1 MARMI
6 PPFMDNGS
14 VRSNGE
20 KKLFDAL
27 RSLSDDYVVI
37 HSLGVADHRQKV
49 YSEIDF
55 VIICSEGILCLEVKG
70 GLVSRGNGIWYFTD
84 RNGNENTRTEG
95 PFDQVIG
102 SMLSLRDK
110 LRRKFPADSQ
120 IYKCQ
125 FACGVVFPD
134 MPFTKDGPDVIPE
147 IIFDSRSSFV
157 QLEEYILN
165 TFRHWRNKLQM
176 KYGYFGGKLN
186 AESIK
191 KAEIYLRGDFGF
203 VPPLKYILD
212 QTEANLLQLTKEQ
225 SELLSMA
232 VQNPRIILEGVA
244 GTGKTLLSME
254 YARKQAIAGKK
265 VLYLCYNTTLARYL
279 QFCEKD
285 TNKELKDNFTIN
297 TFHSHIIKESKKL
310 GWVEDK
316 KVEMD
321 NEFFSVILPE
331 IFCDFASQYHC
342 DRFDTL
348 VIDEGQDLLRIEYLM
363 CMDHLLKG
371 GLEDGDWHICYDPN
385 QNLYNNEFAEGLNYI
400 RNIHHTYLTL
410 DTNCR
415 NTRPVGIYNTLYS
428 GVKPARFF
436 RIEGERVMAEAYEDF
451 NDEKKKVVSAVRRLL
466 GQGVNPGSI
475 VILSKHKFED
485 SCLEGKNV
493 FKDTCAFQNIA
504 DYQPAILLDKSIK
517 FSTVHSFKGMEAQI
531 IFFLDVDSFLEEK
544 VRLINYT
551 AISRACSLLYIFYDK
566 KAQNEM
572 NDMITQSA
580 PLLQIISE

>member
-6 PPFMDNGS
+6 PPFMDS
-14 VRSNGE
+14 RSIRSNGE

-27 RSLSDDYVVI
+27 GSLSDDYVVI
-37 HSLGVADHRQKV
+37 HSLGIADHRQKM
-49 YSEIDF
+49 YGEIDF

-70 GLVSRGNGIWYFTD
+70 GLVHRENGIWLFTD
-84 RNGNENTRTEG
+84 RHGQENTKTEG

-102 SMLSLRDK
+102 GMLSLRDK
-110 LRRKFPADSQ
+110 LRWKFPPDSQ

-134 MPFTKDGPDVIPE
+134 MPFTQNGPDVIPE

-157 QLEEYILN
+157 QLEQYILN
-165 TFRHWRNKLQM
+165 TFKHWRNRLQM
-176 KYGYFGGKLN
+176 KYGYFGGILN
-186 AESIK
+186 ADSIK
-191 KAEIYLRGDFGF
+191 KTEIYLRGDFGF

-225 SELLSMA
+225 SDRLSMA
-232 VQNPRIILEGVA
+232 IQNPRIILEGVA

-254 YARKQAIAGKK
+254 YARKQAVSGKR

-279 QFCEKD
+279 QFCER
-285 TNKELKDNFTIN
+285 NNNSQLKDNFIIDS
-297 TFHSHIIKESKKL
+297 FHGHIIKEAKRL

-316 KVEMD
+316 ITEMN
-321 NEFFSVILPE
+321 NEFFTIIMPE
-331 IFCDFASQYHC
+331 IFCDFASQTGYNK
-342 DRFDTL
+342 FDTL
-348 VIDEGQDLLRIEYLM
+348 VIDEGQDLLRIEYLI

-371 GLEDGDWHICYDPN
+371 GLENGCWHICYDPN
-385 QNLYNNEFAEGLNYI
+385 QNLYNKDLDEGLSYI

-415 NTRPVGIYNTLYS
+415 NTKPVGVYNTLYT

-436 RIEGERVMAEAYEDF
+436 RVNGEGVSAEAYEGY
-451 NDEKKKVVSAVRRLL
+451 NNEKKMVLASVRRLI

-475 VILSKHKFED
+475 VLLSKHKFED
-485 SCLEGKNV
+485 SCLEGKNI
-493 FKDTCAFQNIA
+493 FKDTCSFQNIA
-504 DYQPAILLDKSIK
+504 DYQPALLVDKSIK

-531 IFFLDVDSFLEEK
+531 IFFLDVDSFLGQK
-544 VRLINYT
+544 IRLLNYT
-551 AISRACSLLYIFYDK
+551 AMSRACSLLYIFYDK
-566 KAQNEM
+566 RAQKELD
-572 NDMITQSA
+572 DMINQSA
-580 PLLQIISE
+580 SLLQIISE